1 MSVQVVKN
9 KLIGL
14 TGGIA
19 SGKSTVSS
27 YLQKKGFQVIDSDL
41 IVHELWKTNESMK
54 KKVISTFELNK
65 DEDIIESL
73 KTFVFKDK
81 KALEQLN
88 QIVHP
93 FVFNAI
99 DDKLK
104 TMKDETII
112 FIDMPLLF
120 EVGYQ
125 SEVDETWLV
134 YVPQSIQIKRLMK
147 RDHMSFVEAVE
158 RIGLQMDIEQKK
170 MTADHIL
177 DNRKSMHHLH
187 HQVDVLLKGY
197 KHEK

>member
-9 KLIGL
+9 KIIGL

-19 SGKSTVSS
+19 SGKSTVSQ
-27 YLQKKGFQVIDSDL
+27 YLQKKGYQVIDSDL
-41 IVHELWKTNESMK
+41 IVHELWKSNESMK

-65 DEDIIESL
+65 DEDIIKSL
-73 KTFVFKDK
+73 KTFVFKDEE
-81 KALEQLN
+81 ALEQLN

-93 FVFNAI
+93 YVFKAI
-99 DDKLK
+99 EEKLK

-134 YVPQSIQIKRLMK
+134 YVTQSIQIKRLMK
-147 RDHMSFVEAVE
+147 RDHMSFVAAVE
-158 RIGLQMDIEQKK
+158 RIG
-170 MTADHIL
+170 
-177 DNRKSMHHLH
+177 
-187 HQVDVLLKGY
+187 
-197 KHEK
+197 